1 MPKKIAQKLERIAV
15 FGLRNLINPFS
26 MRRSTQLMT
35 WYYAKRGMVIEGKP
49 NYLSAKIWFDG
60 TSYDMIELG
69 EGCTISSFVRILTH
83 DWSPYTIGR
92 GMGMAFEKPFGVF
105 RGVKVGRFAFVGTCS
120 VLMPGAEIGEGAVVG
135 AGSVV
140 RGKVEPWTIVTGSPA
155 EPVGDSRAYLR
166 RQLER
171 AGEHGLLE
179 QFDRCIARL
188 QAEQDQAR
196 REAIA

>member
-1 MPKKIAQKLERIAV
+1 MLRKVLQKFERIAV

-26 MRRSTQLMT
+26 MRKSTQLMT
-35 WYYAKRGMVIEGKP
+35 WYYAKRGMVLKGKP

-92 GMGMAFEKPFGVF
+92 GLGMEFDEPFGVF
-105 RGVKVGRFAFVGTCS
+105 RGIKVGRFAFVGTCS

-140 RGKVEPWTIVTGSPA
+140 RGKVAPWTIVAGSPA
-155 EPVGDSRAYLR
+155 EPVGDSRDYLR
-166 RQLER
+166 RQLDR
-171 AGEHGLLE
+171 AGEHELLV
-179 QFDRCIARL
+179 QFERCIAERA
-188 QAEQDQAR
+188 AEQDTPQ
-196 REAIA
+196 REATA